1 MDQFDWLHDKFGSE
15 LLLIW
20 LLSNAL
26 WHWVVSFIPAHFST
40 GTRSSRIWLKQYL
53 RRRTPRTAIEDD
65 QQCWAP
71 CQRCSLSRGWSFDL
85 RTPLSFES
93 RPISSV
99 FSSCFLSSSI
109 LGHQLHLV
117 PSTLVRS
124 KYNNNNCYTTLVHS
138 SYKVFY
144 WLSRPT
150 LLCDTKWSLD
160 WLPPL
165 DWQMAG
171 ANADRVGA
179 YYLWVIYFEHAS

>member
-1 MDQFDWLHDKFGSE
+1 MLLTLDDPCFPLCGQFIINYMDNLLLQQHICTAQLEIQIYQIIYVDQFDWLHDKFGSE

-26 WHWVVSFIPAHFST
+26 WHWVVSFIPARFST
-40 GTRSSRIWLKQYL
+40 GTRSSRIWPKQYL

-99 FSSCFLSSSI
+99 FSSCFFFHQYLDISS
-109 LGHQLHLV
+109 
-117 PSTLVRS
+117 TWCLVR
-124 KYNNNNCYTTLVHS
+124 
-138 SYKVFY
+138 
-144 WLSRPT
+144 
-150 LLCDTKWSLD
+150 
-160 WLPPL
+160 
-165 DWQMAG
+165 
-171 ANADRVGA
+171 
-179 YYLWVIYFEHAS
+179 